1 MKQGYIPNGGQP
13 VQRMAD
19 DERVSLFSFSTAEKC
34 VSHTNQFKPLKANR
48 YRAEAYHCTK
58 YKITIVHTKA

>member
-19 DERVSLFSFSTAEKC
+19 DESVSLFSFSTAEKG
-34 VSHTNQFKPLKANR
+34 VLRMNQFKPLKANR
-48 YRAEAYHCTK
+48 YRAEAYPCPK
-58 YKITIVHTKA
+58 YKIAIVHTKA